1 MVQSLTHTAIEKIM
15 SMWRLALS
23 VLAGVVHGF
32 SMAWPAFALGDMLGV
47 TGQSSGFLQCFSLG
61 ILAAIL
67 LQVASQE
74 APQTSFIASNQV
86 QSQTKRQG
94 QSVWRQ
100 GALISAVFA
109 TSAMAATWG
118 WLYVSMHTYGGL
130 PSWLAALAVL
140 LLAAGLS
147 IYFAAAGGVWVAL
160 FRRTILSAR
169 LTEGRYATQTDGM
182 TLAEFKQGLLGILL
196 FGALWTMAELC
207 RGQLL
212 TGFPWGA
219 SGYAHLQSTLAG
231 YAPWLGVYGMGA
243 IAAWVAMGVPVVVSS
258 LMAGRTKAWLM
269 LGMVL
274 LLVSVV
280 IPIGLQ
286 NSGAEFTQAAGKLKV
301 RLLQGN
307 IPQDEKF
314 IPGQG
319 VKQALTWYGEQLLAN
334 TEPLVVTPETAIPV
348 LPQQLS
354 PPYWQAIKNKYA
366 PPLAQDQLADQK
378 PEHLSAPLPVGPQT
392 ALIGLPMGAAGVG
405 YTNSALALGPE
416 EVAYRYDKLHLVP
429 FGEFVPP
436 FFQWFV
442 RMMNMPLGD
451 FAQDRPP
458 AGVLTWQGQRLLPQ
472 ICYEDL
478 FGEEMARYFVK
489 PEEAPTVFVNMSN
502 LAWFG
507 DTTAIPQHVAI
518 SRMRALEFQ
527 RPILRATNTGLTG
540 LVDAKG
546 EVTASLPNFTR
557 GSLVL
562 EFEGR
567 VGLTPYAYWTSHWGL
582 APLWWLCLAIV
593 LFFGVVSWRSGPRAL

>member
-1 MVQSLTHTAIEKIM
+1 M
-15 SMWRLALS
+15 SMLRLALS
-23 VLAGVVHGF
+23 VVAGVLHGF
-32 SMAWPAFALGDMLGV
+32 SMAWPAFALGDVLGV
-47 TGQSSGFLQCFSLG
+47 SGQSSGFLQCLSLG

-67 LQVASQE
+67 LQVASQDVQ
-74 APQTSFIASNQV
+74 PTSFIASNQV
-86 QSQTKRQG
+86 KSKTKRQG

-118 WLYVSMHTYGGL
+118 WLYVSMHKYGGL
-130 PSWLAALAVL
+130 PSWLSALAVL

-169 LTEGRYATQTDGM
+169 LIEGRYATQTDGM
-182 TLAEFKQGLLGILL
+182 TLAEFKQGFLGILL

-219 SGYAHLQSTLAG
+219 SGYAHLQSSLAG
-231 YAPWLGVYGMGA
+231 YAPWLGVYGIGA
-243 IAAWVAMGVPVVVSS
+243 IAAGVAMGVPVVLSS

-269 LGMVL
+269 LGLILIV
-274 LLVSVV
+274 VSVV

-286 NSGAEFTQAAGKLKV
+286 NAGAEFTQAAGKLKV

-334 TEPLVVTPETAIPV
+334 TEPLVITPETAIPV

-366 PPLAQDQLADQK
+366 PPLAQNQK
-378 PEHLSAPLPVGPQT
+378 PDQLSAPLPVGPQT

-405 YTNSALALGPE
+405 YTNSALALGPD

-458 AGVLTWQGQRLLPQ
+458 AGVLKWQGQRLLPQ

-546 EVTASLPNFTR
+546 EVTASLPNLTR
-557 GSLVL
+557 GALVL

-567 VGLTPYAYWTSHWGL
+567 SGLTPYAYWTSHWGL
-582 APLWWLCLAIV
+582 APLWWLCIAIV
-593 LFFGVVSWRSGPRAL
+593 LIFGAVSWRSGPRAL

>member
-1 MVQSLTHTAIEKIM
+1 M

-23 VLAGVVHGF
+23 VVAGVVHGF
-32 SMAWPAFALGDMLGV
+32 SMAWPAFALGDELGV

-74 APQTSFIASNQV
+74 AQPTSFIEANQV
-86 QSQTKRQG
+86 QSKTKRQG

-118 WLYVSMHTYGGL
+118 WLYVSMHKYGGL

-147 IYFAAAGGVWVAL
+147 LYFAAAGGVWVAL
-160 FRRTILSAR
+160 FRRSILSAR
-169 LTEGRYATQTDGM
+169 MTEGRYATQTDGM

-196 FGALWTMAELC
+196 FGALWTLAELC

-219 SGYAHLQSTLAG
+219 GGYAHLQSTLAG

-243 IAAWVAMGVPVVVSS
+243 IAAWVAMSVPVVVSS

-307 IPQDEKF
+307 IHKTKNSF
-314 IPGQG
+314 
-319 VKQALTWYGEQLLAN
+319 LAK
-334 TEPLVVTPETAIPV
+334 V
-348 LPQQLS
+348 
-354 PPYWQAIKNKYA
+354 
-366 PPLAQDQLADQK
+366 
-378 PEHLSAPLPVGPQT
+378 
-392 ALIGLPMGAAGVG
+392 
-405 YTNSALALGPE
+405 
-416 EVAYRYDKLHLVP
+416 
-429 FGEFVPP
+429 
-436 FFQWFV
+436 
-442 RMMNMPLGD
+442 
-451 FAQDRPP
+451 
-458 AGVLTWQGQRLLPQ
+458 
-472 ICYEDL
+472 C
-478 FGEEMARYFVK
+478 
-489 PEEAPTVFVNMSN
+489 
-502 LAWFG
+502 
-507 DTTAIPQHVAI
+507 
-518 SRMRALEFQ
+518 
-527 RPILRATNTGLTG
+527 
-540 LVDAKG
+540 
-546 EVTASLPNFTR
+546 
-557 GSLVL
+557 
-562 EFEGR
+562 GR
-567 VGLTPYAYWTSHWGL
+567 H
-582 APLWWLCLAIV
+582 
-593 LFFGVVSWRSGPRAL
+593 

>member
-1 MVQSLTHTAIEKIM
+1 M
-15 SMWRLALS
+15 SMLRLALS
-23 VLAGVVHGF
+23 VVAGVLHGF
-32 SMAWPAFALGDMLGV
+32 SMAWPAFALGDVLGV
-47 TGQSSGFLQCFSLG
+47 SGQSSGFLQCLSLG

-67 LQVASQE
+67 LQVASQDVQ
-74 APQTSFIASNQV
+74 PTSFIASNQV
-86 QSQTKRQG
+86 KSKTKRQG

-118 WLYVSMHTYGGL
+118 WLYVSMHKYGGL
-130 PSWLAALAVL
+130 PSWLSALAVL

-147 IYFAAAGGVWVAL
+147 LYFAAAGGVWVAL

-169 LTEGRYATQTDGM
+169 LIEGRYATQTDGM
-182 TLAEFKQGLLGILL
+182 TLAEFKQGFLGILL

-231 YAPWLGVYGMGA
+231 YAPWLGVYGIGA
-243 IAAWVAMGVPVVVSS
+243 IAAGVAMGVPVVLSS

-269 LGMVL
+269 LGLIWIV
-274 LLVSVV
+274 VSVV

-334 TEPLVVTPETAIPV
+334 TEPLVITPETAIPV

-366 PPLAQDQLADQK
+366 PPLAQNQK
-378 PEHLSAPLPVGPQT
+378 PDQLSAPLPVGPQT

-405 YTNSALALGPE
+405 YTNSALALGPD

-458 AGVLTWQGQRLLPQ
+458 AGVLKWQGQRLLPQ

-546 EVTASLPNFTR
+546 EVAASLPNFTR
-557 GSLVL
+557 GALVL

-567 VGLTPYAYWTSHWGL
+567 SGLTPYAYWTSQWGL
-582 APLWWLCLAIV
+582 APLWWLCIAIV
-593 LFFGVVSWRSGPRAL
+593 LIFGVVSWRSGPRAL

>member
-1 MVQSLTHTAIEKIM
+1 M

-23 VLAGVVHGF
+23 VVAGVLHGF
-32 SMAWPAFALGDMLGV
+32 SMAWPAFALGDVLGV
-47 TGQSSGFLQCFSLG
+47 SGQSSGFLQCLSLG

-67 LQVASQE
+67 LQVATQDVQ
-74 APQTSFIASNQV
+74 PTSFIASNQV
-86 QSQTKRQG
+86 KSKTNRQG

-118 WLYVSMHTYGGL
+118 WLYVSMHKYGGL
-130 PSWLAALAVL
+130 PSWLSALAVL

-147 IYFAAAGGVWVAL
+147 LYFAAAGGVWVAL

-169 LTEGRYATQTDGM
+169 LIEGRYATQTDGM
-182 TLAEFKQGLLGILL
+182 TLAEFKQGFLGILL

-231 YAPWLGVYGMGA
+231 YAPWLGVYGIGA
-243 IAAWVAMGVPVVVSS
+243 IAAGVAMGVPVVLSS

-269 LGMVL
+269 LGLIWIV
-274 LLVSVV
+274 VSVV

-286 NSGAEFTQAAGKLKV
+286 NAGAEFTQAAGKLKV

-334 TEPLVVTPETAIPV
+334 TEPLVITPETAIPV

-366 PPLAQDQLADQK
+366 QPLAQNQLADQK
-378 PEHLSAPLPVGPQT
+378 PDQLSAPLPVGPQT
-392 ALIGLPMGAAGVG
+392 ALIGLPMGAAGMG
-405 YTNSALALGPE
+405 YTNSALALGPD

-458 AGVLTWQGQRLLPQ
+458 AGVLKWQGQRLLPQ

-546 EVTASLPNFTR
+546 EVAASLPNFTR
-557 GSLVL
+557 GALVL

-567 VGLTPYAYWTSHWGL
+567 SGLTPYAYWTSQWGL
-582 APLWWLCLAIV
+582 APLWWLCIAIV
-593 LFFGVVSWRSGPRAL
+593 LIFGVVSWRSGPRAL

>member
-1 MVQSLTHTAIEKIM
+1 M
-15 SMWRLALS
+15 SMLRLALS
-23 VLAGVVHGF
+23 VVAGVLHGF
-32 SMAWPAFALGDMLGV
+32 SMAWPAFALGDVLGV
-47 TGQSSGFLQCFSLG
+47 SGQSSGFLQFLSLG

-67 LQVASQE
+67 LQVASQDVQ
-74 APQTSFIASNQV
+74 PTSFIASNQV
-86 QSQTKRQG
+86 KSKTKRQG

-118 WLYVSMHTYGGL
+118 WLYVSMHKYGGL
-130 PSWLAALAVL
+130 PSWLSALAVL

-169 LTEGRYATQTDGM
+169 LIEGRYATQTDGM
-182 TLAEFKQGLLGILL
+182 TLAEFKQGFLGILL

-231 YAPWLGVYGMGA
+231 YAPWLGVYGIGA
-243 IAAWVAMGVPVVVSS
+243 IAAGVAMGVPVVLSS

-269 LGMVL
+269 LCLILIV
-274 LLVSVV
+274 VSVV

-334 TEPLVVTPETAIPV
+334 TEPLVITPETAIPV

-366 PPLAQDQLADQK
+366 PPLAQNQLADQK
-378 PEHLSAPLPVGPQT
+378 PDQLSAPLPVGPQT

-405 YTNSALALGPE
+405 YTNSALALGPD

-458 AGVLTWQGQRLLPQ
+458 AGVLKWQGQRLLPQ

-546 EVTASLPNFTR
+546 EVAASLPNFTR
-557 GSLVL
+557 GALVL

-567 VGLTPYAYWTSHWGL
+567 SGLTPYAYWTSQWGL
-582 APLWWLCLAIV
+582 APLWWLCIAIV
-593 LFFGVVSWRSGPRAL
+593 LIFGVVSWRSGPRAL

>member
-23 VLAGVVHGF
+23 VVAGVLHGF
-32 SMAWPAFALGDMLGV
+32 SMAWPAFALGDVLGV
-47 TGQSSGFLQCFSLG
+47 SGQSSGFLQCLSLG

-67 LQVASQE
+67 LQVASQDVQ
-74 APQTSFIASNQV
+74 PTSFIASNQV
-86 QSQTKRQG
+86 KSKTKRQG

-118 WLYVSMHTYGGL
+118 WLYVSMHKYGGL
-130 PSWLAALAVL
+130 PSWLSALAVL

-169 LTEGRYATQTDGM
+169 LIEGRYATQTDGM
-182 TLAEFKQGLLGILL
+182 TLAEFKQGFLGILL

-231 YAPWLGVYGMGA
+231 YAPWLGVYGIGA
-243 IAAWVAMGVPVVVSS
+243 IAAGVAMGVPVVLSS

-269 LGMVL
+269 LGLIWIM
-274 LLVSVV
+274 VSVV

-334 TEPLVVTPETAIPV
+334 TEPLVITPETAIPV

-366 PPLAQDQLADQK
+366 QPLAQNQLADQK
-378 PEHLSAPLPVGPQT
+378 PDQLSAPLPVGPQT

-405 YTNSALALGPE
+405 YTNSALALGPD

-458 AGVLTWQGQRLLPQ
+458 AGVLKWQGQRLLPQ

-489 PEEAPTVFVNMSN
+489 PEKAPTVFVNMSN

-546 EVTASLPNFTR
+546 EVAASLPNFTR
-557 GSLVL
+557 GALVL

-567 VGLTPYAYWTSHWGL
+567 SGLTPYAYWTSQWGL
-582 APLWWLCLAIV
+582 APLWWLCIAIV
-593 LFFGVVSWRSGPRAL
+593 LIFGVVSWRSGPRAL

>member
-1 MVQSLTHTAIEKIM
+1 M

-23 VLAGVVHGF
+23 VVAGVLHGF
-32 SMAWPAFALGDMLGV
+32 SMAWPAFALGDVLGV
-47 TGQSSGFLQCFSLG
+47 SGQSSGFLQCLSLG

-67 LQVASQE
+67 LQVASQDVQ
-74 APQTSFIASNQV
+74 PTSFIASNQV
-86 QSQTKRQG
+86 KSKSKRQG

-118 WLYVSMHTYGGL
+118 WLYVSMHKYGGL

-147 IYFAAAGGVWVAL
+147 IYFAAAGGVWVVW

-169 LTEGRYATQTDGM
+169 LIEGRYATQTDGM
-182 TLAEFKQGLLGILL
+182 TLAEFKQGFLGILL

-231 YAPWLGVYGMGA
+231 YAPWLGVYGIGA
-243 IAAWVAMGVPVVVSS
+243 IAAGVAMGVPVVLSS

-269 LGMVL
+269 LGLIWIM
-274 LLVSVV
+274 VSVV

-334 TEPLVVTPETAIPV
+334 TEPLVITPETAIPV

-366 PPLAQDQLADQK
+366 PPLAQNQLADQK
-378 PEHLSAPLPVGPQT
+378 ADPLSAPLPVGPQT

-405 YTNSALALGPE
+405 YTNSALALGPD

-458 AGVLTWQGQRLLPQ
+458 AGVLKWQGQRLLPQ

-546 EVTASLPNFTR
+546 EVAASLPNFTR
-557 GSLVL
+557 GALVL

-567 VGLTPYAYWTSHWGL
+567 SGLTPYAYWTSQWGL
-582 APLWWLCLAIV
+582 APLWWLCIAIV
-593 LFFGVVSWRSGPRAL
+593 LIFGVVSWRSGPRAL

>member
-1 MVQSLTHTAIEKIM
+1 M

-23 VLAGVVHGF
+23 VVAGVLHGF
-32 SMAWPAFALGDMLGV
+32 SMAWPAFALGDVLGV
-47 TGQSSGFLQCFSLG
+47 SGQSSGFLQCLSLG

-67 LQVASQE
+67 LQVASQDVQ
-74 APQTSFIASNQV
+74 PTSFIASNQV
-86 QSQTKRQG
+86 KSKTKRQG

-118 WLYVSMHTYGGL
+118 WLYVSMHKYGGL
-130 PSWLAALAVL
+130 PSWLSALAVL

-147 IYFAAAGGVWVAL
+147 LYFAAAGGVWVAL

-169 LTEGRYATQTDGM
+169 LIEGRYATQTDGM
-182 TLAEFKQGLLGILL
+182 TLAEFKQGFLGILL

-231 YAPWLGVYGMGA
+231 YAPWLGVYGIGA
-243 IAAWVAMGVPVVVSS
+243 IAAGVAMGVPVVLSS

-269 LGMVL
+269 LGLIWIM
-274 LLVSVV
+274 VSVV

-286 NSGAEFTQAAGKLKV
+286 NAGAEFTQAAGKLKV

-334 TEPLVVTPETAIPV
+334 TEPLVITPETAIPV

-366 PPLAQDQLADQK
+366 PPLAQNQK
-378 PEHLSAPLPVGPQT
+378 PDQLSAPLPVGPQT
-392 ALIGLPMGAAGVG
+392 ALIGLPMGAAGMG
-405 YTNSALALGPE
+405 YTNSALALGPD

-451 FAQDRPP
+451 FAQDRAPS
-458 AGVLTWQGQRLLPQ
+458 GVFKWQGQRLLPQ

-478 FGEEMARYFVK
+478 FGEEVARYFAK
-489 PEEAPTVFVNMSN
+489 PDEAPTVLVNMSN

-507 DTTAIPQHVAI
+507 ETTAIAQHVAI
-518 SRMRALEFQ
+518 SSMRAMEFQ
-527 RPILRATNTGLTG
+527 RPIVRATNTGLTG

-546 EVTASLPNFTR
+546 LVTASLPPYTR
-557 GSLVL
+557 GTLDI

-567 VGLTPYAYWTSHWGL
+567 SGLTPYAQWTSQWGL

-593 LFFGVVSWRSGPRAL
+593 LVLGVFSRRSGLRAL

>member
-1 MVQSLTHTAIEKIM
+1 MVQSLTDTFIEKIM

-23 VLAGVVHGF
+23 VVAGVLHGF
-32 SMAWPAFALGDMLGV
+32 SMAWPAFALGDVLGV
-47 TGQSSGFLQCFSLG
+47 TGQSSGLLQCFSLG

-74 APQTSFIASNQV
+74 AQPTSFIASHQV
-86 QSQTKRQG
+86 QSKTKRQG

-100 GALISAVFA
+100 GALIGAVFA

-118 WLYVSMHTYGGL
+118 WLYVSMHRYGGL

-147 IYFAAAGGVWVAL
+147 LYFAAAGGVWVAV
-160 FRRTILSAR
+160 FRRSILSAR
-169 LTEGRYATQTDGM
+169 MTEGRYATQADGM
-182 TLAEFKQGLLGILL
+182 TLAEFKQGLIGIVL
-196 FGALWTMAELC
+196 FAALWTLAELC

-219 SGYAHLQSTLAG
+219 GGYAHLQSSLAG

-243 IAAWVAMGVPVVVSS
+243 IAAWVAMGVPVVVAG
-258 LMAGRTKAWLM
+258 LMAGRTKAWRMLSLILLM
-269 LGMVL
+269 
-274 LLVSVV
+274 VSVA

-319 VKQALTWYGEQLLAN
+319 VQLALNWYGEQLLAN

-354 PPYWQAIKNKYA
+354 APYWQAIQNKYA
-366 PPLAQDQLADQK
+366 PPVAQGPWADQK
-378 PEHLSAPLPVGPQT
+378 PDQLSDPLPVAPQT

-416 EVAYRYDKLHLVP
+416 EVGYRYDKLHLVP
-429 FGEFVPP
+429 FGEYVPP
-436 FFQWFV
+436 LFQWFV

-458 AGVLTWQGQRLLPQ
+458 AGVLKWQGQRLLPQ

-546 EVTASLPNFTR
+546 EVAASLPNFTR
-557 GSLVL
+557 GALVL

-567 VGLTPYAYWTSHWGL
+567 SGLTPYAYWTSQWGL
-582 APLWWLCLAIV
+582 APLWWLCIAIV
-593 LFFGVVSWRSGPRAL
+593 LIFGVVSWRSGPRAL

>member
-1 MVQSLTHTAIEKIM
+1 M

-23 VLAGVVHGF
+23 VVAGVVHGF
-32 SMAWPAFALGDMLGV
+32 SMAWPAFALGDVLGV

-67 LQVASQE
+67 LQVASQD
-74 APQTSFIASNQV
+74 AQPTGFIASSQV
-86 QSQTKRQG
+86 QSKTKRQG

-100 GALISAVFA
+100 GALIGAVFA

-118 WLYVSMHTYGGL
+118 WLYVSMHKYGGL

-147 IYFAAAGGVWVAL
+147 LYFAAAGGVWVAL
-160 FRRTILSAR
+160 FRRSILSAR
-169 LTEGRYATQTDGM
+169 MTEGRYATQTDGM
-182 TLAEFKQGLLGILL
+182 TLAELKQGLLGILL
-196 FGALWTMAELC
+196 FGALWTLAELC

-219 SGYAHLQSTLAG
+219 GGYAHLQSTLSG
-231 YAPWLGVYGMGA
+231 YAPWIGVYGMGA
-243 IAAWVAMGVPVVVSS
+243 IAAWVAMSVPVVVSS
-258 LMAGRTKAWLM
+258 LMAGRTKAWFM

-319 VKQALTWYGEQLLAN
+319 VRQALTWYGEQLLAN

-378 PEHLSAPLPVGPQT
+378 PDQLANPMPVVPQT
-392 ALIGLPMGAAGVG
+392 ALIGLPMGAAGLG
-405 YTNSALALGPE
+405 YTNSALALGPD

-458 AGVLTWQGQRLLPQ
+458 AGVLKWQGQRLLPQ

-489 PEEAPTVFVNMSN
+489 PEEAPTVFVNMST

-518 SRMRALEFQ
+518 SRMRAMEFQ

-540 LVDAKG
+540 LVDANG

-557 GSLVL
+557 GALVL

-567 VGLTPYAYWTSHWGL
+567 VGLTPYAQWTSQWGL
-582 APLWWLCLAIV
+582 APLWWLCIAIV
-593 LFFGVVSWRSGPRAL
+593 LIFGVVSWRSGPRAL

>member
-1 MVQSLTHTAIEKIM
+1 MSQTASLRAQAETLGQSLPALQAEAEHLAATVTLGEHGRRRPGMGDDFWQYRPARAGDALRLIDWRRSARSDQAFVQEREWQAAQSVVFWVDPAQ
-15 SMWRLALS
+15 SMDFAGSTRPPKSDRARLLAL
-23 VLAGVVHGF
+23 
-32 SMAWPAFALGDMLGV
+32 
-47 TGQSSGFLQCFSLG
+47 
-61 ILAAIL
+61 
-67 LQVASQE
+67 
-74 APQTSFIASNQV
+74 
-86 QSQTKRQG
+86 
-94 QSVWRQ
+94 
-100 GALISAVFA
+100 
-109 TSAMAATWG
+109 
-118 WLYVSMHTYGGL
+118 
-130 PSWLAALAVL
+130 ALAVL

-147 IYFAAAGGVWVAL
+147 LYFAAAGGVWVAL
-160 FRRTILSAR
+160 FRRAILSAR
-169 LTEGRYATQTDGM
+169 MTEGRYATQTDGM

-219 SGYAHLQSTLAG
+219 SGYAHPQSTLAG

-243 IAAWVAMGVPVVVSS
+243 IAAGVAMGVPVVVSS
-258 LMAGRTKAWLM
+258 LMAGRTKAWLV
-269 LGMVL
+269 LGLIWIV
-274 LLVSVV
+274 VSVV

-286 NSGAEFTQAAGKLKV
+286 NAGAEFTQAAGKLKV

-314 IPGQG
+314 IPGLG
-319 VKQALTWYGEQLLAN
+319 VQQALSWYSEQLLAN
-334 TEPLVVTPETAIPV
+334 TEPLVITPETAIPV

-378 PEHLSAPLPVGPQT
+378 PDQKTDQKPEHLPAPLSVGPQT

-458 AGVLTWQGQRLLPQ
+458 AGVLKWQGQRLLPQ

-557 GSLVL
+557 GALVL

-567 VGLTPYAYWTSHWGL
+567 VGLTPYAQWTSQWGL
-582 APLWWLCLAIV
+582 APLWWLCIAIV
-593 LFFGVVSWRSGPRAL
+593 LIFGVVSWRSGPRAL

>member
-1 MVQSLTHTAIEKIM
+1 
-15 SMWRLALS
+15 MWRLALS
-23 VLAGVVHGF
+23 VVAGVVHGY
-32 SMAWPAFALGDMLGV
+32 SMAWPAFALGDVLGV

-67 LQVASQE
+67 LQVASQD
-74 APQTSFIASNQV
+74 AQPTGFIASNRV
-86 QSQTKRQG
+86 QSKSKSQG
-94 QSVWRQ
+94 QFAWRQ
-100 GALISAVFA
+100 GALIGAVFA
-109 TSAMAATWG
+109 TSAMAATWA
-118 WLYVSMHTYGGL
+118 WLYVSMHRYGGL

-147 IYFAAAGGVWVAL
+147 LYFAAAGGAWVAL
-160 FRRTILSAR
+160 FRRSILSAR
-169 LTEGRYATQTDGM
+169 MTEGRYATQSDGM
-182 TLAEFKQGLLGILL
+182 TLAEFKQGLLGIVL

-219 SGYAHLQSTLAG
+219 GGYAHLQSTLAG
-231 YAPWLGVYGMGA
+231 YAPWIGVYGMGA
-243 IAAWVAMGVPVVVSS
+243 IAAWVAMGVPVVVSA

-269 LGMVL
+269 LGLVL
-274 LLVSVV
+274 LMVSVV

-319 VKQALTWYGEQLLAN
+319 VQLALNWYGEQLLAN

-354 PPYWQAIKNKYA
+354 APYWQAIQNKYA
-366 PPLAQDQLADQK
+366 PPLARDPLADQK
-378 PEHLSAPLPVGPQT
+378 PDQLSDPLPVAPQT
-392 ALIGLPMGAAGVG
+392 ALIGLPMGASGVG

-416 EVAYRYDKLHLVP
+416 VVAYRYDKLHLVP

-458 AGVLTWQGQRLLPQ
+458 AGVLRWQGQRLLPQ

-478 FGEEMARYFVK
+478 FGEEMASYFAK
-489 PEEAPTVFVNMSN
+489 PEQAPTVFVNMSN

-518 SRMRALEFQ
+518 SRMRAMEFQ
-527 RPILRATNTGLTG
+527 RPVLRATNTGLTG
-540 LVDAKG
+540 LVNAKG

-557 GSLVL
+557 GALVI

-567 VGLTPYAYWTSHWGL
+567 AGLTPYAQWTSQWGL
-582 APLWWLCLAIV
+582 APLWWLCIAIV
-593 LFFGVVSWRSGPRAL
+593 LILGVVSWRSGPRAL

>member
-1 MVQSLTHTAIEKIM
+1 M
-15 SMWRLALS
+15 SMLRLALS
-23 VLAGVVHGF
+23 VVAGVLHGF
-32 SMAWPAFALGDMLGV
+32 SMAWPAFALGDVLGV
-47 TGQSSGFLQCFSLG
+47 SGQSSGFLQCLSLG

-67 LQVASQE
+67 LQVASQDVQ
-74 APQTSFIASNQV
+74 PTSFIASNQV
-86 QSQTKRQG
+86 QSKTKRQG

-118 WLYVSMHTYGGL
+118 WLYVSMHKYGGL
-130 PSWLAALAVL
+130 PSWLSALAVL

-147 IYFAAAGGVWVAL
+147 LYFAAAGGVWVAL

-169 LTEGRYATQTDGM
+169 LIEGRYATQTDGM
-182 TLAEFKQGLLGILL
+182 TLAEFKQGFLGILL

-231 YAPWLGVYGMGA
+231 YAPWLGVYGIGA
-243 IAAWVAMGVPVVVSS
+243 IAAGVAMGVPVVLSS

-269 LGMVL
+269 LGLIWIM
-274 LLVSVV
+274 VSVV
-280 IPIGLQ
+280 IPIGLH

-334 TEPLVVTPETAIPV
+334 TEPLVITPETAIPV
-348 LPQQLS
+348 LPEQLS

-366 PPLAQDQLADQK
+366 PPLAQNQLADQK
-378 PEHLSAPLPVGPQT
+378 ADPLSAPLPVGPQT

-405 YTNSALALGPE
+405 YTNSALALGPD

-458 AGVLTWQGQRLLPQ
+458 AGVLKWQGQRLLPQ

-546 EVTASLPNFTR
+546 EVTASLPNLTR
-557 GSLVL
+557 GALVL

-567 VGLTPYAYWTSHWGL
+567 SGLTPYAYWTSHWGL
-582 APLWWLCLAIV
+582 APLWWLCIAIV
-593 LFFGVVSWRSGPRAL
+593 LIFGAVSWRSGPRAL

>member
-1 MVQSLTHTAIEKIM
+1 M

-23 VLAGVVHGF
+23 VVAGVLHGF
-32 SMAWPAFALGDMLGV
+32 SMAWPAFALGDVLGV
-47 TGQSSGFLQCFSLG
+47 SGQSSGFLQCLSLG

-67 LQVASQE
+67 LQVASQDVQ
-74 APQTSFIASNQV
+74 PTSFIASNQV
-86 QSQTKRQG
+86 KSKTKRQG

-118 WLYVSMHTYGGL
+118 WLYVSMHKYGGL
-130 PSWLAALAVL
+130 PSWLSALAVL

-147 IYFAAAGGVWVAL
+147 LYFAAAGGVWVAL

-169 LTEGRYATQTDGM
+169 LIEGRYATQTDGM
-182 TLAEFKQGLLGILL
+182 TLAEFKQGFLGILL

-231 YAPWLGVYGMGA
+231 YAPWLGVYGIGA
-243 IAAWVAMGVPVVVSS
+243 IAAGVAMGVPVVLSS

-269 LGMVL
+269 LGLILIV
-274 LLVSVV
+274 VSVV

-334 TEPLVVTPETAIPV
+334 TEPLVITPETAIPV

-366 PPLAQDQLADQK
+366 PPLAQNQK
-378 PEHLSAPLPVGPQT
+378 PDQLSAPLPVGPQT

-405 YTNSALALGPE
+405 YTNSALALGPD

-458 AGVLTWQGQRLLPQ
+458 AGVLKWQGQRLLPQ

-546 EVTASLPNFTR
+546 EVAASLPNFKR
-557 GSLVL
+557 GALVL

-567 VGLTPYAYWTSHWGL
+567 SGLTPYAYWTSQWGL
-582 APLWWLCLAIV
+582 APLWWLCIAIV
-593 LFFGVVSWRSGPRAL
+593 LIFGVVSWRSGPHAL

>member
-1 MVQSLTHTAIEKIM
+1 M

-23 VLAGVVHGF
+23 VVAGVVHGY
-32 SMAWPAFALGDMLGV
+32 SMAWPAFALGDVLGV

-67 LQVASQE
+67 LQVASQD
-74 APQTSFIASNQV
+74 AQPTGFIASNQV
-86 QSQTKRQG
+86 QSKSKSQG
-94 QSVWRQ
+94 QFAWRQ
-100 GALISAVFA
+100 GALIGAVFA

-118 WLYVSMHTYGGL
+118 WLYVSMHRYGGL

-147 IYFAAAGGVWVAL
+147 LYFAAAGGVWVAL
-160 FRRTILSAR
+160 FRRSILSAR
-169 LTEGRYATQTDGM
+169 MTEGRYATQSDGM
-182 TLAEFKQGLLGILL
+182 TLAEFKQGLLGIVL

-219 SGYAHLQSTLAG
+219 GGYAHLQSTLAG

-243 IAAWVAMGVPVVVSS
+243 IAAWVAMGVPVVVSA

-269 LGMVL
+269 LGLVL
-274 LLVSVV
+274 LMVSVV
-280 IPIGLQ
+280 IPLGLQ

-319 VKQALTWYGEQLLAN
+319 VQLALNWYGEQLLAN

-354 PPYWQAIKNKYA
+354 PPYWQAIQNKYA
-366 PPLAQDQLADQK
+366 PPVVQSPLPDQK
-378 PEHLSAPLPVGPQT
+378 PDQLSNQLPVNPQT
-392 ALIGLPMGAAGVG
+392 ALIGLPMGAAGLG
-405 YTNSALALGPE
+405 YSNSALALGPE

-429 FGEFVPP
+429 FGEYVPP
-436 FFQWFV
+436 LFQWFV

-458 AGVLTWQGQRLLPQ
+458 AGVLAWQGQRLLPQ

-478 FGEEMARYFVK
+478 FGEEMAQRYFAN
-489 PEEAPTVFVNMSN
+489 EATAPTVLVNMSN

-507 DTTAIPQHVAI
+507 DTTAAPQHAAI

-527 RPILRATNTGLTG
+527 RPVIRATNTGLTA
-540 LVDAKG
+540 LIDAQG
-546 EVTASLPNFTR
+546 QITAALPVFTR
-557 GSLVL
+557 GSLL
-562 EFEGR
+562 GEFEGR
-567 VGLTPYAYWTSHWGL
+567 TGLTPYARWTSQWGL
-582 APLWWLCLAIV
+582 MPLWLICSLIV
-593 LFFGVVSWRSGPRAL
+593 LVLGLYTGRPALRSL

>member
-1 MVQSLTHTAIEKIM
+1 M

-23 VLAGVVHGF
+23 VVAGVVHGF
-32 SMAWPAFALGDMLGV
+32 SMAWPAVALGDVLGV
-47 TGQSSGFLQCFSLG
+47 SGQSSGFLQCFSLG
-61 ILAAIL
+61 ILAALL
-67 LQVASQE
+67 LQLASQD
-74 APQTSFIASNQV
+74 AQPTSFIASNQV
-86 QSQTKRQG
+86 QSKSKRQG
-94 QSVWRQ
+94 QFAWRQ

-118 WLYVSMHTYGGL
+118 WLYVSMHRYGGL

-147 IYFAAAGGVWVAL
+147 LYFAAAGGVWVAL
-160 FRRTILSAR
+160 FRRSILSAR
-169 LTEGRYATQTDGM
+169 MTEGRYATQTDGM
-182 TLAEFKQGLLGILL
+182 TLADFKQGLFGILL
-196 FGALWTMAELC
+196 FGALWTLAELC

-219 SGYAHLQSTLAG
+219 GGYAHLQSTLAG
-231 YAPWLGVYGMGA
+231 YAPWLGVYGIGA
-243 IAAWVAMGVPVVVSS
+243 IAAWVAMGVPVVVSIF
-258 LMAGRTKAWLM
+258 MAGRTKAWLM
-269 LGMVL
+269 LGLILIM
-274 LLVSVV
+274 VSVV
-280 IPIGLQ
+280 TPIGLQ

-319 VKQALTWYGEQLLAN
+319 VQQALTWYGEQLLAN

-378 PEHLSAPLPVGPQT
+378 PNQLSDPLPVAPQT

-405 YTNSALALGPE
+405 YTNSALALGPD

-458 AGVLTWQGQRLLPQ
+458 AGAGVLKWQGQRLLPQ

-478 FGEEMARYFVK
+478 FGEEMARYFAK
-489 PEEAPTVFVNMSN
+489 PEQAPTVFVNMSN

-518 SRMRALEFQ
+518 SRMRAMEFQ

-540 LVDAKG
+540 LVDATG

-562 EFEGR
+562 EVEGR
-567 VGLTPYAYWTSHWGL
+567 VGLTPYALWTSQWGL
-582 APLWWLCLAIV
+582 APLWWLCIAIV
-593 LFFGVVSWRSGPRAL
+593 LIFGVVSWRSGPRAL

>member
-1 MVQSLTHTAIEKIM
+1 MVQSLTDTSIEKIM
-15 SMWRLALS
+15 SMLRLALS
-23 VLAGVVHGF
+23 VVAGVLHGF
-32 SMAWPAFALGDMLGV
+32 SMAWPAFALGDVLGF

-74 APQTSFIASNQV
+74 AQPTSFIASNQV
-86 QSQTKRQG
+86 KPKNKQQG
-94 QSVWRQ
+94 QSAWRQ
-100 GALISAVFA
+100 GAFISAMFA

-118 WLYVSMHTYGGL
+118 WLYVSMHKYGGL

-147 IYFAAAGGVWVAL
+147 LYFAAAGGVWVAL

-182 TLAEFKQGLLGILL
+182 TLAEFKHGLLGILL
-196 FGALWTMAELC
+196 FVALWTMAELC

-269 LGMVL
+269 LGLILIM
-274 LLVSVV
+274 VSVV

-319 VKQALTWYGEQLLAN
+319 VQQALTWYGEQLLAN

-378 PEHLSAPLPVGPQT
+378 PDQLPAPLPVGPQT

-429 FGEFVPP
+429 FGEYVPP

-478 FGEEMARYFVK
+478 FGEEMARYFVN

-582 APLWWLCLAIV
+582 APLWWLCIAIV
-593 LFFGVVSWRSGPRAL
+593 LFLGVVSWRSGPRAL

>member
-1 MVQSLTHTAIEKIM
+1 
-15 SMWRLALS
+15 MWRLALS
-23 VLAGVVHGF
+23 VVAGVVHGF
-32 SMAWPAFALGDMLGV
+32 SMAWPAFALGDVLGA

-67 LQVASQE
+67 LQVASQD
-74 APQTSFIASNQV
+74 AQPTGFIASSQV
-86 QSQTKRQG
+86 QSKTKRQG

-100 GALISAVFA
+100 GALIGAVFA

-118 WLYVSMHTYGGL
+118 WLYVSMHKYGGL

-147 IYFAAAGGVWVAL
+147 LYFAAAGGVWVAL
-160 FRRTILSAR
+160 FRRSILSAR
-169 LTEGRYATQTDGM
+169 MTEGRYATQTDGM
-182 TLAEFKQGLLGILL
+182 TLAEFKQGMFGILL
-196 FGALWTMAELC
+196 FGALWTLAELC

-219 SGYAHLQSTLAG
+219 GGYAHLQSTLAG

-243 IAAWVAMGVPVVVSS
+243 IAAWVAMSVPVVVSS

-319 VKQALTWYGEQLLAN
+319 VRQALTWYGEQLLAN

-366 PPLAQDQLADQK
+366 PPLAQDPLTDEKPDQLANTM
-378 PEHLSAPLPVGPQT
+378 PAAPQT
-392 ALIGLPMGAAGVG
+392 ALIGLPMGAAGLG

-429 FGEFVPP
+429 FGEYVPP
-436 FFQWFV
+436 LFQWFV

-458 AGVLTWQGQRLLPQ
+458 AGVLKWQGQRLLPQ

-518 SRMRALEFQ
+518 SRMRAMEFQ

-546 EVTASLPNFTR
+546 DVTASLPNFTR
-557 GSLVL
+557 GALVL

-567 VGLTPYAYWTSHWGL
+567 VGLTPYAQWTSQWGL
-582 APLWWLCLAIV
+582 APLWWLCIAIV
-593 LFFGVVSWRSGPRAL
+593 LIFGVVSWRSGPRAL

>member
-1 MVQSLTHTAIEKIM
+1 M

-23 VLAGVVHGF
+23 VVAGVLHGF
-32 SMAWPAFALGDMLGV
+32 SMAWPAFALGDVLGV
-47 TGQSSGFLQCFSLG
+47 SGQSSGFLQCLSLG

-67 LQVASQE
+67 LQVASQDVQ
-74 APQTSFIASNQV
+74 PTSFIASNQV
-86 QSQTKRQG
+86 KSKTKRQG

-118 WLYVSMHTYGGL
+118 WLYVSMHKYGGL
-130 PSWLAALAVL
+130 PSWLSALAVL

-169 LTEGRYATQTDGM
+169 LIEGRYATQTDGM
-182 TLAEFKQGLLGILL
+182 TLAEFKQGFLGILL

-231 YAPWLGVYGMGA
+231 YAPWLGVYGIGA
-243 IAAWVAMGVPVVVSS
+243 IAAGVAMGVPVVLSS

-269 LGMVL
+269 LGLIWIM
-274 LLVSVV
+274 VSVV

-334 TEPLVVTPETAIPV
+334 TEPLVITPETAIPV

-366 PPLAQDQLADQK
+366 PPLAQNQLADQK
-378 PEHLSAPLPVGPQT
+378 ADPLSAPLPVGPQT

-405 YTNSALALGPE
+405 YTNSALALGPD

-458 AGVLTWQGQRLLPQ
+458 AGVLKWQGQRLLPQ

-546 EVTASLPNFTR
+546 EVTVSLPNLTR
-557 GSLVL
+557 GALVL

-567 VGLTPYAYWTSHWGL
+567 SGLTPYAYWTSQWGL
-582 APLWWLCLAIV
+582 APLWWLCIAIV
-593 LFFGVVSWRSGPRAL
+593 LIFGVVSWRSGPRAL

>member
-1 MVQSLTHTAIEKIM
+1 M

-23 VLAGVVHGF
+23 VVAGVLHGF
-32 SMAWPAFALGDMLGV
+32 SMAWPAFALGDVLGV

-67 LQVASQE
+67 LQVASQD
-74 APQTSFIASNQV
+74 AQPTGFIGSNRV
-86 QSQTKRQG
+86 QSKSKSQG
-94 QSVWRQ
+94 QFAWRQ
-100 GALISAVFA
+100 GALIGAVFA

-118 WLYVSMHTYGGL
+118 WLYVSMHKYGGL

-147 IYFAAAGGVWVAL
+147 LYFATAGGVWVAL

-196 FGALWTMAELC
+196 FVALWTMAELC

-269 LGMVL
+269 LGLILIM
-274 LLVSVV
+274 VSVV

-366 PPLAQDQLADQK
+366 PPLAQDPLADQK
-378 PEHLSAPLPVGPQT
+378 PDQLPAPLPLGPQT

-416 EVAYRYDKLHLVP
+416 EIAYRYDKLHLVP
-429 FGEFVPP
+429 FGEYVPP

-478 FGEEMARYFVK
+478 FGEEMARYFAN
-489 PEEAPTVFVNMSN
+489 PEQAPTVFVNMSN

-518 SRMRALEFQ
+518 SRMRAMEFQ

-567 VGLTPYAYWTSHWGL
+567 VGLTPYAHWTSQWGL
-582 APLWWLCLAIV
+582 APLWWLCIAIV
-593 LFFGVVSWRSGPRAL
+593 LFLGVVSSRSGPRAL